1 MDVKSSGVAG
11 LMVSLESI
19 KFIHLLF
26 KHCTD
31 ESNDEQHTDTEQD
44 NRHDCK
50 DDRHDQRDDRHDEE
64 AAYGQHHHKH
74 DTCKDELEKA
84 HDDTPGILSISAG
97 VTLRYFD
104 LVNG

>member
-1 MDVKSSGVAG
+1 MAG

-19 KFIHLLF
+19 KFIRPLL

-31 ESNDEQHTDTEQD
+31 EPDDDQYANTEQD

-50 DDRHDQRDDRHDEE
+50 DDRYNQRDDRHDEKT
-64 AAYGQHHHKH
+64 AYRQHHHKH

-84 HDDTPGILSISAG
+84 HDNTPGMLSISAG